1 MRRLFTRV
9 ECRLV
14 SGALMS
20 GRQGQRGEDSKGGA
34 VAVPGKIHGSLSSSR
49 CPTPRGEGHAN
60 EGAGS
65 SRRYIK
71 KAGSRKSSRGLE
83 F

>member
-9 ECRLV
+9 SPGVWGTDVRS
-14 SGALMS
+14 SGPE
-20 GRQGQRGEDSKGGA
+20 RRGQQGGA
-34 VAVPGKIHGSLSSSR
+34 VAVLGKIHGSLSSSR

-71 KAGSRKSSRGLE
+71 KVGSRKSSRGLE